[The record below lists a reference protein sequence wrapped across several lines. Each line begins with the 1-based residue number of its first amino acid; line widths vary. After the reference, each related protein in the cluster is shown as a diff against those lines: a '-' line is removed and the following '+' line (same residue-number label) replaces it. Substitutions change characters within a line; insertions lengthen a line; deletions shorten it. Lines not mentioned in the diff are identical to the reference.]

1 MKHVYL
7 LSLALLVGCDQTE
20 GLEGKWGGVCTLEDE
35 GWPEPIAV
43 SLRVTADN
51 GDAIEGTGTFTI
63 PGGDENG
70 IEASAWA
77 ADLEGSHVGEQV
89 DLWIN
94 GEPEFEYEIE
104 EIRLEVSATVHN
116 DAIDGD
122 CTLAGIGGTI
132 KLRR

>member
-1 MKHVYL
+1 MNYAYL
-7 LSLALLVGCDQTE
+7 LPLALLVGCDNTD
-20 GLEGKWGGVCTLEDE
+20 GLEGTWSGVCALEDE

-43 SLRVTADN
+43 SLQVTADN
-51 GDAIEGTGTFTI
+51 GDSIEGTGTFSI

-70 IEASAWA
+70 LEASAWA

-89 DLWIN
+89 DLLIN
-94 GEPEFEYEIE
+94 GLPEFEYEIE
-104 EIRLEVSATVHN
+104 ELRLEVSATVQN

-122 CTLAGIGGTI
+122 CILAGIGGSI